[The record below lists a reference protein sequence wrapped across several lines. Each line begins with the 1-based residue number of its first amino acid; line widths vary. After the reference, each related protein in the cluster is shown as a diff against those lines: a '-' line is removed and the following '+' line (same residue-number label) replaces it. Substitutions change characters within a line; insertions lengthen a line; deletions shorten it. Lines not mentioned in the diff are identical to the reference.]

1 MSKKALISVSDKSN
15 LELLLKVL
23 AELDYQF
30 ISTGG
35 TATAIKSLGYS
46 VREVSELTSFP
57 EMLGG
62 RVKTLH
68 PKVLGGILARRD
80 QESDLA
86 ELKQNEIEQID
97 LVVVNLYP
105 FEKIISKEKAIFA
118 EAIEN
123 IDIGGPTLLRSAA
136 KNFQSITVLSDPGQ
150 YQSFIDLV
158 KKSGPDSKEMLALRE
173 KLAIAVFQ
181 KTAQYDELIAGYL
194 KRKLLASPVGA
205 SYTNRAGE
213 DLLKG
218 TMPATINLELEL
230 NQSLRYGENPH
241 QQAALYTEKGSV
253 AAAFATAKQVNGKEI
268 SFNNLLDLNA
278 AWSIVSEYEASIP
291 CVAIIKHNNP
301 CGVAIAP
308 SVSQAFIDALS
319 TDTVS
324 AFGGIVASNVEV
336 DIAAANEMSQIFLEA
351 IVAPGFTED
360 ALTVLKA
367 KTNLR
372 LLVMPSAPVAQKK
385 SYDIKAIAGAYLLQ
399 EQDEFLHNP
408 DELKVVTEKQI
419 EDHQWV
425 DLVLAWKIAK
435 HVKSNAIVAVL
446 NGKTIGIGCG
456 QTNRVKAVKDALANF
471 DMDTRGAVLASDGF
485 FPFADNIDIAAQNH
499 ISAIIQ
505 PGGSIRDQ
513 EVIDACNKS
522 GIAMVFTQAR
532 HFKH

>member
-1 MSKKALISVSDKSN
+1 MSKKALISVSDKSQ
-15 LELLLKVL
+15 LDILLKFLVT
-23 AELDYQF
+23 ENYEF

-35 TATAIKSLGYS
+35 TAQHIKSLGYA
-46 VREVSELTSFP
+46 VQEVSELTKFP

-80 QESDLA
+80 HELDLS
-86 ELKQNEIEQID
+86 ELAHNQIEQID

-105 FEKIISKEKAIFA
+105 FQQVITAPQAVFA

-136 KNFQSITVLSDPGQ
+136 KNFQSITVLSNPAQ
-150 YQSFIDLV
+150 YEVFIEQSQKYGAL
-158 KKSGPDSKEMLALRE
+158 SNQMLALRE

-181 KTAQYDELIAGYL
+181 ECARYDTIIAEYL
-194 KRKLLASPVGA
+194 KSKLLTSPIGA
-205 SYTNRAGE
+205 SYLHTDNSNLTETN
-213 DLLKG
+213 L
-218 TMPATINLELEL
+218 PAQISLELEL
-230 NQSLRYGENPH
+230 AQGLRYGENPH
-241 QQAALYTEKGSV
+241 QKAGLYRSKGSS
-253 AAAFATAKQVNGKEI
+253 AFGFGDFQQLGGKEI
-268 SFNNLLDLNA
+268 SFNNLLDMES
-278 AWSIVSEYEASIP
+278 AWNIVSEYDSSIP

-308 SVSQAFIDALS
+308 GPGQAFLDALS
-319 TDTVS
+319 CDPVS
-324 AFGGIVASNVEV
+324 AFGGIVASNSVI
-336 DIAAANEMSQIFLEA
+336 DLNTASEMIQIFLEA
-351 IVAPGFTED
+351 VIAPGFTPE
-360 ALTVLKA
+360 ALQVLATKP
-367 KTNLR
+367 NLR
-372 LLVMPSAPVAQKK
+372 LISIKPSEPKT
-385 SYDIKAIAGAYLLQ
+385 SYDIKPITGAYLVQ
-399 EQDEFLHNP
+399 ERDLELHKP
-408 DELKVVTEKQI
+408 EEIKVVTEKPI

-425 DLVLAWKIAK
+425 DLLLAWKIVK

-456 QTNRVKAVKDALANF
+456 QTNRVKAVRDALANF
-471 DMDTRGAVLASDGF
+471 DLDTRGAVLASDGF

-513 EVIDACNKS
+513 EVITACNKS
-522 GIAMVFTQAR
+522 GIAMVFTKMR